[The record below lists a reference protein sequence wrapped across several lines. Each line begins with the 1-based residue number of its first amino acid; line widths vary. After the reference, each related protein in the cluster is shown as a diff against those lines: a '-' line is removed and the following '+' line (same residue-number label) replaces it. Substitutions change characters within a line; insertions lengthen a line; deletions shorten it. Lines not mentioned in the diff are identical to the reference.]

1 MSFSEPS
8 FGARSRMALNKRR
21 VVGVVAF
28 GYVAVELRPSL
39 ADDDEAAVW
48 RRNGVQRGKR

>member
-28 GYVAVELRPSL
+28 GDVAVELRPSL
-39 ADDDEAAVW
+39 ADDYETACCAASGD
-48 RRNGVQRGKR
+48 RCG